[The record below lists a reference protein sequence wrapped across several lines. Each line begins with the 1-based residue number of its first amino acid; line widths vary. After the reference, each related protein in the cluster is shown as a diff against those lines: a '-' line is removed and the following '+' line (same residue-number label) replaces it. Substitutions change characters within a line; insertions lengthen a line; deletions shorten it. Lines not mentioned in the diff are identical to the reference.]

1 MLRAAL
7 QALCRRGPPGSGCA
21 APAAQRRMCA
31 EVGEGAEEAL
41 PFSRELLR
49 CRTTKEFTAYALRR
63 GVVITRQRG
72 THATLTAP
80 NGLTYTLV
88 QTNGK
93 DLWESARKVT
103 FRAFDRMGI
112 ARDTRPRRG
121 GEQGAEWA
129 TAAAD
134 KRRGPEA

>member
-7 QALCRRGPPGSGCA
+7 QALRRRGPPRSGCA

-31 EVGEGAEEAL
+31 EVGEGEGEEAL

-49 CRTTKEFTAYALRR
+49 CRTTKEFTSYALRH
-63 GVVITRQRG
+63 GAVITRQKG

-80 NGLTYTLV
+80 NGLSYTMV

-93 DLWESARKVT
+93 DLWDSARKLT

-121 GEQGAEWA
+121 GERGAEWA
-129 TAAAD
+129 AAAE
-134 KRRGPEA
+134 KRPGPEA